1 MRVDSLPFISSCW
14 GRSCCLTSRLRTSI
28 TVEIVSPG
36 PSRATIEARPERAAD
51 RAPAHGR
58 TSLPPRGPVGCCRR
72 GTRRPRRLIGK
83 CRAGAA
89 AGNVSAEGEAIRSND
104 YRKDTTV
111 KAPSTRPAAV
121 LGLDVGKSSHW
132 ACLIDRDGEVLASAP
147 VRNREAELDALFASA
162 PAGTLVVDQFR
173 NIGSLAVRRA
183 RAAGLGVA
191 HLPGLAASR
200 AAGLFAG
207 EAKTDERDAA
217 VIARTALGV
226 PDSLSGVP
234 GRGEAL
240 EAARALS
247 SQRDH
252 VVACA
257 TRDKNRLR
265 AVLLE
270 SCPAL
275 EAAVDLSDRRWLEL
289 LAGFGGAWGIA
300 RSGAGGPRAEAAGE
314 AAAASTA
321 PPPALVEAENRQVRF
336 LAARISEALDEAGA
350 LEAETAGL
358 LEGDDVLRVPAH
370 RARHRAEDGGAA
382 RGIGRHREV
391 PGPRPPGL
399 VLRHSPE
406 GEELRHVGEV
416 GQGVQAGR
424 REAQVSSDLL
434 VQQPGEVV
442 GALRRVLPGLQG
454 AGHGARAG
462 AQGRREEAAQGDIR
476 RDARPGALPGV
487 ASKVD
492 KTIGTPNDYLSNL
505 AVGDVPYVLALGE
518 TPCASGRGLLAGI
531 ARLLGVL
538 QALWAKNAKYEY
550 CCCCSAILL
559 PQNNGHKVNMFINA
573 STYKPDTELIEQCG
587 GAYKLQ
593 ERCFGSF
600 WMLLK
605 K

>member
-1 MRVDSLPFISSCW
+1 M
-14 GRSCCLTSRLRTSI
+14 
-28 TVEIVSPG
+28 
-36 PSRATIEARPERAAD
+36 
-51 RAPAHGR
+51 
-58 TSLPPRGPVGCCRR
+58 
-72 GTRRPRRLIGK
+72 
-83 CRAGAA
+83 
-89 AGNVSAEGEAIRSND
+89 SAEGEAIRSND

-111 KAPSTRPAAV
+111 KATSTRPAAV

-132 ACLIDRDGEVLASAP
+132 ACLVDRDGEVLASAP

-162 PAGTLVVDQFR
+162 PAGTLVVVDQFR

-300 RSGAGGPRAEAAGE
+300 RSGVLASIYFSPFSPTYFRQSRQRGCAGFANADAPLS
-314 AAAASTA
+314 ASRL
-321 PPPALVEAENRQVRF
+321 PPPSRPR
-336 LAARISEALDEAGA
+336 RRWIRPSGG
-350 LEAETAGL
+350 TT
-358 LEGDDVLRVPAH
+358 VP
-370 RARHRAEDGGAA
+370 
-382 RGIGRHREV
+382 
-391 PGPRPPGL
+391 
-399 VLRHSPE
+399 
-406 GEELRHVGEV
+406 
-416 GQGVQAGR
+416 
-424 REAQVSSDLL
+424 
-434 VQQPGEVV
+434 
-442 GALRRVLPGLQG
+442 
-454 AGHGARAG
+454 
-462 AQGRREEAAQGDIR
+462 
-476 RDARPGALPGV
+476 
-487 ASKVD
+487 
-492 KTIGTPNDYLSNL
+492 LS
-505 AVGDVPYVLALGE
+505 
-518 TPCASGRGLLAGI
+518 
-531 ARLLGVL
+531 
-538 QALWAKNAKYEY
+538 
-550 CCCCSAILL
+550 
-559 PQNNGHKVNMFINA
+559 
-573 STYKPDTELIEQCG
+573 
-587 GAYKLQ
+587 
-593 ERCFGSF
+593 
-600 WMLLK
+600 
-605 K
+605 

>member
-1 MRVDSLPFISSCW
+1 M
-14 GRSCCLTSRLRTSI
+14 
-28 TVEIVSPG
+28 
-36 PSRATIEARPERAAD
+36 
-51 RAPAHGR
+51 
-58 TSLPPRGPVGCCRR
+58 
-72 GTRRPRRLIGK
+72 
-83 CRAGAA
+83 
-89 AGNVSAEGEAIRSND
+89 SAEGEAIRSND

-162 PAGTLVVDQFR
+162 PAGTLVVVDQFR

-183 RAAGLGVA
+183 
-191 HLPGLAASR
+191 
-200 AAGLFAG
+200 
-207 EAKTDERDAA
+207 DAA

-226 PDSLSGVP
+226 PDSLSGIP

-350 LEAETAGL
+350 LEAETAAL
-358 LEGDDVLRVPAH
+358 LEGDETYACLLTVPGIGPRTAAQLAVSVDIGRFPDHDHLASYCGIAPRVRSSGTSVRSVRASRRGDARLKSLLIFSCNSLVRSSGRYGEYYRACRARGMGHGRALKAVARKRLRAIYAVMRDRVPY
-370 RARHRAEDGGAA
+370 
-382 RGIGRHREV
+382 RE
-391 PGPRPPGL
+391 
-399 VLRHSPE
+399 
-406 GEELRHVGEV
+406 
-416 GQGVQAGR
+416 
-424 REAQVSSDLL
+424 
-434 VQQPGEVV
+434 
-442 GALRRVLPGLQG
+442 
-454 AGHGARAG
+454 
-462 AQGRREEAAQGDIR
+462 
-476 RDARPGALPGV
+476 
-487 ASKVD
+487 
-492 KTIGTPNDYLSNL
+492 
-505 AVGDVPYVLALGE
+505 
-518 TPCASGRGLLAGI
+518 
-531 ARLLGVL
+531 
-538 QALWAKNAKYEY
+538 
-550 CCCCSAILL
+550 
-559 PQNNGHKVNMFINA
+559 
-573 STYKPDTELIEQCG
+573 
-587 GAYKLQ
+587 
-593 ERCFGSF
+593 
-600 WMLLK
+600 
-605 K
+605 

>member
-1 MRVDSLPFISSCW
+1 MNVACS
-14 GRSCCLTSRLRTSI
+14 RTSI

-36 PSRATIEARPERAAD
+36 PSRATIEALPERAAD

-111 KAPSTRPAAV
+111 KATSTRPAAV

-132 ACLIDRDGEVLASAP
+132 ACLVDRDGEVLASAP

-162 PAGTLVVDQFR
+162 PAGTLVVVDQFR
-173 NIGSLAVRRA
+173 DIGSLAVRRA

-240 EAARALS
+240 EAA
-247 SQRDH
+247 
-252 VVACA
+252 
-257 TRDKNRLR
+257 
-265 AVLLE
+265 
-270 SCPAL
+270 
-275 EAAVDLSDRRWLEL
+275 VDLSDRRWLEL

-321 PPPALVEAENRQVRF
+321 PPPALVEAENRQVMF

-350 LEAETAGL
+350 LEAETAAL
-358 LEGDDVLRVPAH
+358 LEGDETYACLLTVPGIGPRTAAQLAVSVDIGRFPDHDHLASYCGIAPRVRSSGTSVRSVRASRRGDARLKSLLIFSCNSLVRSSGRYGEYYRACRARGMGHGRALKAVARKRLRAIYAVMRDRVPY
-370 RARHRAEDGGAA
+370 
-382 RGIGRHREV
+382 RE
-391 PGPRPPGL
+391 
-399 VLRHSPE
+399 
-406 GEELRHVGEV
+406 
-416 GQGVQAGR
+416 
-424 REAQVSSDLL
+424 
-434 VQQPGEVV
+434 
-442 GALRRVLPGLQG
+442 
-454 AGHGARAG
+454 
-462 AQGRREEAAQGDIR
+462 
-476 RDARPGALPGV
+476 
-487 ASKVD
+487 
-492 KTIGTPNDYLSNL
+492 
-505 AVGDVPYVLALGE
+505 
-518 TPCASGRGLLAGI
+518 
-531 ARLLGVL
+531 
-538 QALWAKNAKYEY
+538 
-550 CCCCSAILL
+550 
-559 PQNNGHKVNMFINA
+559 
-573 STYKPDTELIEQCG
+573 
-587 GAYKLQ
+587 
-593 ERCFGSF
+593 
-600 WMLLK
+600 
-605 K
+605 

>member
-1 MRVDSLPFISSCW
+1 M
-14 GRSCCLTSRLRTSI
+14 
-28 TVEIVSPG
+28 
-36 PSRATIEARPERAAD
+36 
-51 RAPAHGR
+51 
-58 TSLPPRGPVGCCRR
+58 
-72 GTRRPRRLIGK
+72 
-83 CRAGAA
+83 
-89 AGNVSAEGEAIRSND
+89 SAEGKAIRSND

-162 PAGTLVVDQFR
+162 PAGTLVVVDQFR

-226 PDSLSGVP
+226 PGSLSGVP

-275 EAAVDLSDRRWLEL
+275 EAA
-289 LAGFGGAWGIA
+289 
-300 RSGAGGPRAEAAGE
+300 GE

-350 LEAETAGL
+350 LEAETAAL
-358 LEGDDVLRVPAH
+358 LEGDETYACLLTVPGIGPRTAAQLAVSVDIARFPDHDHLASYCGIAPRVRSSGTSVRSVRASRRGDARLKSLLIFSCNSLVRSSGRYGEYYRACRARGMGHGRALKAVARKRLRAIYAVMRDRVPY
-370 RARHRAEDGGAA
+370 
-382 RGIGRHREV
+382 RE
-391 PGPRPPGL
+391 
-399 VLRHSPE
+399 
-406 GEELRHVGEV
+406 
-416 GQGVQAGR
+416 
-424 REAQVSSDLL
+424 
-434 VQQPGEVV
+434 
-442 GALRRVLPGLQG
+442 
-454 AGHGARAG
+454 
-462 AQGRREEAAQGDIR
+462 
-476 RDARPGALPGV
+476 
-487 ASKVD
+487 
-492 KTIGTPNDYLSNL
+492 
-505 AVGDVPYVLALGE
+505 
-518 TPCASGRGLLAGI
+518 
-531 ARLLGVL
+531 
-538 QALWAKNAKYEY
+538 
-550 CCCCSAILL
+550 
-559 PQNNGHKVNMFINA
+559 
-573 STYKPDTELIEQCG
+573 
-587 GAYKLQ
+587 
-593 ERCFGSF
+593 
-600 WMLLK
+600 
-605 K
+605 

>member
-1 MRVDSLPFISSCW
+1 M
-14 GRSCCLTSRLRTSI
+14 
-28 TVEIVSPG
+28 
-36 PSRATIEARPERAAD
+36 
-51 RAPAHGR
+51 
-58 TSLPPRGPVGCCRR
+58 
-72 GTRRPRRLIGK
+72 
-83 CRAGAA
+83 
-89 AGNVSAEGEAIRSND
+89 SAEGEAIRSND

-111 KAPSTRPAAV
+111 KATSTRPAAV

-132 ACLIDRDGEVLASAP
+132 ACLVDRDGEVLASAP

-162 PAGTLVVDQFR
+162 PAGTLVVVDQFR

-350 LEAETAGL
+350 LEAETAAL
-358 LEGDDVLRVPAH
+358 LEGDETYACLLTVP
-370 RARHRAEDGGAA
+370 
-382 RGIGRHREV
+382 GIG
-391 PGPRPPGL
+391 PRTAAQLAVSVDIGRFPDHDHLASYCGIAQ
-399 VLRHSPE
+399 
-406 GEELRHVGEV
+406 GEELRNVGEV
-416 GQGVQAGR
+416 GQGVQARR
-424 REAQVSSDLL
+424 REAQVPADLL
-434 VQQPGEVV
+434 VQQPGEVL

-487 ASKVD
+487 APTVD
-492 KTIGTPNDYLSNL
+492 KTIGTPS
-505 AVGDVPYVLALGE
+505 GYVTDTSAFGM
-518 TPCASGRGLLAGI
+518 PAM
-531 ARLLGVL
+531 
-538 QALWAKNAKYEY
+538 
-550 CCCCSAILL
+550 CSA
-559 PQNNGHKVNMFINA
+559 
-573 STYKPDTELIEQCG
+573 
-587 GAYKLQ
+587 
-593 ERCFGSF
+593 
-600 WMLLK
+600 
-605 K
+605 

>member
-1 MRVDSLPFISSCW
+1 M
-14 GRSCCLTSRLRTSI
+14 
-28 TVEIVSPG
+28 
-36 PSRATIEARPERAAD
+36 
-51 RAPAHGR
+51 
-58 TSLPPRGPVGCCRR
+58 
-72 GTRRPRRLIGK
+72 
-83 CRAGAA
+83 
-89 AGNVSAEGEAIRSND
+89 SAEGEAIRSND

-132 ACLIDRDGEVLASAP
+132 ARLVDRDGEVLASAP

-162 PAGTLVVDQFR
+162 PAGTLVVVDQFR

-300 RSGAGGPRAEAAGE
+300 RSDTAGE

-350 LEAETAGL
+350 LEAETAAL
-358 LEGDDVLRVPAH
+358 LEGDETYACLLTVP
-370 RARHRAEDGGAA
+370 
-382 RGIGRHREV
+382 GIG
-391 PGPRPPGL
+391 PRT
-399 VLRHSPE
+399 
-406 GEELRHVGEV
+406 
-416 GQGVQAGR
+416 
-424 REAQVSSDLL
+424 
-434 VQQPGEVV
+434 
-442 GALRRVLPGLQG
+442 
-454 AGHGARAG
+454 
-462 AQGRREEAAQGDIR
+462 AAQ
-476 RDARPGALPGV
+476 
-487 ASKVD
+487 
-492 KTIGTPNDYLSNL
+492 L
-505 AVGDVPYVLALGE
+505 AVSVDIGRFPDHDHLA
-518 TPCASGRGLLAGI
+518 S
-531 ARLLGVL
+531 
-538 QALWAKNAKYEY
+538 
-550 CCCCSAILL
+550 
-559 PQNNGHKVNMFINA
+559 
-573 STYKPDTELIEQCG
+573 
-587 GAYKLQ
+587 
-593 ERCFGSF
+593 
-600 WMLLK
+600 
-605 K
+605 

>member
-1 MRVDSLPFISSCW
+1 M
-14 GRSCCLTSRLRTSI
+14 
-28 TVEIVSPG
+28 
-36 PSRATIEARPERAAD
+36 
-51 RAPAHGR
+51 
-58 TSLPPRGPVGCCRR
+58 
-72 GTRRPRRLIGK
+72 
-83 CRAGAA
+83 
-89 AGNVSAEGEAIRSND
+89 SAEGEAIRSND

-162 PAGTLVVDQFR
+162 PAGTLVVVDQFR

-191 HLPGLAASR
+191 YLPGLAASR

-300 RSGAGGPRAEAAGE
+300 RSGAEGPRAE
-314 AAAASTA
+314 
-321 PPPALVEAENRQVRF
+321 
-336 LAARISEALDEAGA
+336 A
-350 LEAETAGL
+350 LEAETAAL
-358 LEGDDVLRVPAH
+358 LEGDEAYACLLTVPGIGPRTAAQLAVSVDIGRFPDHDHLASYCGIAPRVRSSGTSVRSVRASRRGDARLKSLLVFSCNSLVRSSGRYGEYYRACRARGMGHGRALKAVARKRLRAIYAVMRDRVPY
-370 RARHRAEDGGAA
+370 
-382 RGIGRHREV
+382 RE
-391 PGPRPPGL
+391 
-399 VLRHSPE
+399 
-406 GEELRHVGEV
+406 
-416 GQGVQAGR
+416 
-424 REAQVSSDLL
+424 
-434 VQQPGEVV
+434 
-442 GALRRVLPGLQG
+442 
-454 AGHGARAG
+454 
-462 AQGRREEAAQGDIR
+462 
-476 RDARPGALPGV
+476 
-487 ASKVD
+487 
-492 KTIGTPNDYLSNL
+492 
-505 AVGDVPYVLALGE
+505 
-518 TPCASGRGLLAGI
+518 
-531 ARLLGVL
+531 
-538 QALWAKNAKYEY
+538 
-550 CCCCSAILL
+550 
-559 PQNNGHKVNMFINA
+559 
-573 STYKPDTELIEQCG
+573 
-587 GAYKLQ
+587 
-593 ERCFGSF
+593 
-600 WMLLK
+600 
-605 K
+605 

>member
-1 MRVDSLPFISSCW
+1 M
-14 GRSCCLTSRLRTSI
+14 
-28 TVEIVSPG
+28 
-36 PSRATIEARPERAAD
+36 
-51 RAPAHGR
+51 
-58 TSLPPRGPVGCCRR
+58 
-72 GTRRPRRLIGK
+72 
-83 CRAGAA
+83 
-89 AGNVSAEGEAIRSND
+89 SAEGEAIRSND

-111 KAPSTRPAAV
+111 KAPSTRPGAV

-132 ACLIDRDGEVLASAP
+132 ACLVDRDGEVLASAP

-162 PAGTLVVDQFR
+162 PAGTLVVVDQFR

-183 RAAGLGVA
+183 
-191 HLPGLAASR
+191 R

-358 LEGDDVLRVPAH
+358 LEGDDTYACLLTVPGIGPRTAAQLAVSVDIARFPDHDHLASYCGIAPRVRSSGTSVRSVRASRRGDARLKSLLIFSCNSLVRSSGRYGEYYRACRARGMGHGRALKAVARKRLRAIYAVMRDRVPY
-370 RARHRAEDGGAA
+370 
-382 RGIGRHREV
+382 RE
-391 PGPRPPGL
+391 
-399 VLRHSPE
+399 
-406 GEELRHVGEV
+406 
-416 GQGVQAGR
+416 
-424 REAQVSSDLL
+424 
-434 VQQPGEVV
+434 
-442 GALRRVLPGLQG
+442 
-454 AGHGARAG
+454 
-462 AQGRREEAAQGDIR
+462 
-476 RDARPGALPGV
+476 
-487 ASKVD
+487 
-492 KTIGTPNDYLSNL
+492 
-505 AVGDVPYVLALGE
+505 
-518 TPCASGRGLLAGI
+518 
-531 ARLLGVL
+531 
-538 QALWAKNAKYEY
+538 
-550 CCCCSAILL
+550 
-559 PQNNGHKVNMFINA
+559 
-573 STYKPDTELIEQCG
+573 
-587 GAYKLQ
+587 
-593 ERCFGSF
+593 
-600 WMLLK
+600 
-605 K
+605 

>member
-1 MRVDSLPFISSCW
+1 M
-14 GRSCCLTSRLRTSI
+14 TSRLRTSI

-162 PAGTLVVDQFR
+162 PADTLVVVDQFR

-289 LAGFGGAWGIA
+289 LAGFGGAWGD
-300 RSGAGGPRAEAAGE
+300 RP
-314 AAAASTA
+314 
-321 PPPALVEAENRQVRF
+321 
-336 LAARISEALDEAGA
+336 
-350 LEAETAGL
+350 
-358 LEGDDVLRVPAH
+358 LRGRGH
-370 RARHRAEDGGAA
+370 R
-382 RGIGRHREV
+382 
-391 PGPRPPGL
+391 GPRPPG
-399 VLRHSPE
+399 RPRPPPPRPRRRSSRP
-406 GEELRHVGEV
+406 RT
-416 GQGVQAGR
+416 GR
-424 REAQVSSDLL
+424 SGSWP
-434 VQQPGEVV
+434 PGY
-442 GALRRVLPGLQG
+442 RRPST
-454 AGHGARAG
+454 
-462 AQGRREEAAQGDIR
+462 
-476 RDARPGALPGV
+476 RPGPSRPRRRRCSRATRPTRACSPCP
-487 ASKVD
+487 ASARGPRRSSRCRS
-492 KTIGTPNDYLSNL
+492 T
-505 AVGDVPYVLALGE
+505 
-518 TPCASGRGLLAGI
+518 SG
-531 ARLLGVL
+531 
-538 QALWAKNAKYEY
+538 
-550 CCCCSAILL
+550 
-559 PQNNGHKVNMFINA
+559 
-573 STYKPDTELIEQCG
+573 
-587 GAYKLQ
+587 
-593 ERCFGSF
+593 GSRTTTT
-600 WMLLK
+600 WPRTAA
-605 K
+605 

>member
-1 MRVDSLPFISSCW
+1 M
-14 GRSCCLTSRLRTSI
+14 
-28 TVEIVSPG
+28 
-36 PSRATIEARPERAAD
+36 
-51 RAPAHGR
+51 
-58 TSLPPRGPVGCCRR
+58 
-72 GTRRPRRLIGK
+72 
-83 CRAGAA
+83 
-89 AGNVSAEGEAIRSND
+89 
-104 YRKDTTV
+104 

-162 PAGTLVVDQFR
+162 PAGTLVVVDQFR

-191 HLPGLAASR
+191 YLPGLAASR

-300 RSGAGGPRAEAAGE
+300 RSGAG
-314 AAAASTA
+314 
-321 PPPALVEAENRQVRF
+321 
-336 LAARISEALDEAGA
+336 AR
-350 LEAETAGL
+350 
-358 LEGDDVLRVPAH
+358 
-370 RARHRAEDGGAA
+370 
-382 RGIGRHREV
+382 
-391 PGPRPPGL
+391 GPRPPG
-399 VLRHSPE
+399 RPRPPRPRRRRRSSRP
-406 GEELRHVGEV
+406 RT
-416 GQGVQAGR
+416 GR
-424 REAQVSSDLL
+424 SGSLP
-434 VQQPGEVV
+434 PGY
-442 GALRRVLPGLQG
+442 RRPST
-454 AGHGARAG
+454 
-462 AQGRREEAAQGDIR
+462 
-476 RDARPGALPGV
+476 RPGPSRPRRRGCSRA
-487 ASKVD
+487 
-492 KTIGTPNDYLSNL
+492 TR
-505 AVGDVPYVLALGE
+505 
-518 TPCASGRGLLAGI
+518 PC
-531 ARLLGVL
+531 
-538 QALWAKNAKYEY
+538 
-550 CCCCSAILL
+550 
-559 PQNNGHKVNMFINA
+559 
-573 STYKPDTELIEQCG
+573 
-587 GAYKLQ
+587 
-593 ERCFGSF
+593 
-600 WMLLK
+600 
-605 K
+605 

>member
-1 MRVDSLPFISSCW
+1 M
-14 GRSCCLTSRLRTSI
+14 
-28 TVEIVSPG
+28 
-36 PSRATIEARPERAAD
+36 
-51 RAPAHGR
+51 
-58 TSLPPRGPVGCCRR
+58 
-72 GTRRPRRLIGK
+72 
-83 CRAGAA
+83 
-89 AGNVSAEGEAIRSND
+89 SAEGEAIRSND

-191 HLPGLAASR
+191 YLPGLAASR

-270 SCPAL
+270 SCPVL

-289 LAGFGGAWGIA
+289 LTVPGIGPRTAAQLAVSVDIGRFPDHDHLASYCGIA
-300 RSGAGGPRAEAAGE
+300 PRVRSSGTSVRSVRASRRGDARLKSLLIFSCNSLVRSSGRYGE
-314 AAAASTA
+314 YYRACRARGMGHGR
-321 PPPALVEAENRQVRF
+321 ALKAV
-336 LAARISEALDEAGA
+336 ARKRLRAIYAVMRD
-350 LEAETAGL
+350 
-358 LEGDDVLRVPAH
+358 RVPY
-370 RARHRAEDGGAA
+370 
-382 RGIGRHREV
+382 RE
-391 PGPRPPGL
+391 
-399 VLRHSPE
+399 
-406 GEELRHVGEV
+406 
-416 GQGVQAGR
+416 
-424 REAQVSSDLL
+424 
-434 VQQPGEVV
+434 
-442 GALRRVLPGLQG
+442 
-454 AGHGARAG
+454 
-462 AQGRREEAAQGDIR
+462 
-476 RDARPGALPGV
+476 
-487 ASKVD
+487 
-492 KTIGTPNDYLSNL
+492 
-505 AVGDVPYVLALGE
+505 
-518 TPCASGRGLLAGI
+518 
-531 ARLLGVL
+531 
-538 QALWAKNAKYEY
+538 
-550 CCCCSAILL
+550 
-559 PQNNGHKVNMFINA
+559 
-573 STYKPDTELIEQCG
+573 
-587 GAYKLQ
+587 
-593 ERCFGSF
+593 
-600 WMLLK
+600 
-605 K
+605 